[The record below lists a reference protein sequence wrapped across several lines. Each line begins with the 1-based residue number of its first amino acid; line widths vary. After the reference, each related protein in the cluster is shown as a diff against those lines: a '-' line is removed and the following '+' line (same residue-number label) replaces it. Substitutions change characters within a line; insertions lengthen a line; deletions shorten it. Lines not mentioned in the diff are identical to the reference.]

1 MSDTDSFVNFVVE
14 STPRAGSPEQ
24 TEAPKSESAGGSFTQ
39 CGLTSQGEA
48 SQRGPMTQH
57 EGPQRG
63 PLPPHEASQH
73 APQHEPFLQQEE
85 AQRGSLPLQNTLSQ
99 RVLPPRNDGLVQ
111 QQPPRNDGL
120 VQQQPANNPVE
131 PDENTPASAAFDH
144 LPIPSSL
151 LHNLEDQ
158 AASGGSFPDLMNEA
172 SVNRNLVNSVRNH
185 SALSDLDEGLETDAP
200 RLFVDEGSVFH
211 GE

>member
-111 QQPPRNDGL
+111 QQP
-120 VQQQPANNPVE
+120 ANNPVE